1 MLKEKKTNK
10 TFKVVSY
17 EYENVFLNSVCYK
30 SLLRVLKVSAQTDK
44 LYLQYVF
51 LKKGSDEDYVKQNML
66 KVPQINKKTDNEND
80 KILESQLRNV
90 ISNR

>member
-1 MLKEKKTNK
+1 MLFTVK
-10 TFKVVSY
+10 
-17 EYENVFLNSVCYK
+17 
-30 SLLRVLKVSAQTDK
+30 RVLKGSPQTDK

-51 LKKGSDEDYVKQNML
+51 LKKDSDEDYVKQNML
-66 KVPQINKKTDNEND
+66 KFPQINKKTDNEND

>member
-1 MLKEKKTNK
+1 M
-10 TFKVVSY
+10 
-17 EYENVFLNSVCYK
+17 
-30 SLLRVLKVSAQTDK
+30 KVSAQTDK

-51 LKKGSDEDYVKQNML
+51 LKKDSDEDYVKQNML

>member
-1 MLKEKKTNK
+1 MKG
-10 TFKVVSY
+10 
-17 EYENVFLNSVCYK
+17 
-30 SLLRVLKVSAQTDK
+30 SAQTDK

-51 LKKGSDEDYVKQNML
+51 LKKDSDEDYVKQNML
-66 KVPQINKKTDNEND
+66 KFPQINKKTDNEND